1 MTEEQE
7 TEQQGQQEPQEPEQK
22 GNREARYRTQLREA
36 EAQRDAVT
44 ERLSALQRQ
53 TVEGIIERDVR
64 VSPAGVF
71 AARELSDFLN
81 EDGEVDRSRVLEVAG
96 AAATELGL
104 AARPGTPREDPS
116 QGGNGESGNGVTWD
130 SFLKS

>member
-7 TEQQGQQEPQEPEQK
+7 PQQEEQQEPEQK

-36 EAQRDAVT
+36 EAQRDALT
-44 ERLSALQRQ
+44 ERLTALQRQ
-53 TVEGIIERDVR
+53 AVEGIIERDVK

-81 EDGEVDRSRVLEVAG
+81 DDGEVDRSKVLEVAT
-96 AAATELGL
+96 ATATELGL

-116 QGGNGESGNGVTWD
+116 QGANESSNGVTWD